1 MLFYAHSGVRFLVLL
16 AGVLTLGYA
25 LFGLATRRPYSPTM
39 LTLSRIFAGSV
50 HLQVLLGI
58 VVLLMGRFYS
68 ALIGHIMMMV
78 FAAVTATLVPAI
90 MRRRDPAARTWL
102 PHLIGTLVT
111 LALIWFGI
119 VAIGRSPLGMGT
131 PGG

>member
-1 MLFYAHSGVRFLVLL
+1 MLFYAHSGLRYLVLL
-16 AGVLTLGYA
+16 AGVLTLAYA
-25 LFGLATRRPYSPTM
+25 LFGAASRRPYDPKM

-58 VVLLMGRFYS
+58 ALLLTGRFYP

-78 FAAVTATLVPAI
+78 FAAVVATLVPAV
-90 MRRRDPAARTWL
+90 MRRREPAARGWV
-102 PHLIGTLVT
+102 PHLVGTLVT

-119 VAIGRSPLGMGT
+119 AAIGRSPLGMGT
-131 PGG
+131 SGG

>member
-1 MLFYAHSGVRFLVLL
+1 MLFYAHSGVRYLVLL
-16 AGVLTLGYA
+16 AGVLTLVYA
-25 LFGLATRRPYSPTM
+25 LFGTVTRRPYDPRM
-39 LTLSRIFAGSV
+39 LTLSRVFAGSV

-58 VVLLMGRFYS
+58 SMLLTGRFYP

-78 FAAVTATLVPAI
+78 FAAVVATLVPAV
-90 MRRRDPAARTWL
+90 MRRRDPAARTWP

-119 VAIGRSPLGMGT
+119 TAIGRSPLGMGT
-131 PGG
+131 SGG